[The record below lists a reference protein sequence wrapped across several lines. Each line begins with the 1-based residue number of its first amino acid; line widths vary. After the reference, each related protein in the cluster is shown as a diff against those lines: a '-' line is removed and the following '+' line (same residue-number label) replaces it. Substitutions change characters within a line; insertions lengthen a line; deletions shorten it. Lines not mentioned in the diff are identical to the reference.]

1 MKLYINIKNAVSKL
15 LPVTSPIIQIA
26 NPPTNR
32 NGVKGIRGII
42 RTSPKI
48 AINKKIGN
56 VSN

>member
-1 MKLYINIKNAVSKL
+1 MKNAVSKL
-15 LPVTSPIIQIA
+15 LPVASPIIQIA
-26 NPPTNR
+26 NPPINR

-48 AINKKIGN
+48 AINKNIGN

>member
-1 MKLYINIKNAVSKL
+1 MKNAVSKL
-15 LPVTSPIIQIA
+15 LPVASPIIQIA
-26 NPPTNR
+26 NPPINR